1 MAKIL
6 ITGGAGF
13 IGSNIAEALHE
24 KHEILV
30 IDDLSTSGSLSREYV
45 KNLASEGKIKFEEGS
60 INDIKL
66 LSRLLNDVDFV
77 LHQAAIPSVPRSV
90 KDPIA
95 SNSANVGGSLTLLK
109 ACVDSGVEKLVAASS
124 SSVYGDTPTLPK
136 VETMQPHPLSPYAIS
151 KFAMEH
157 YLRVFNELYGIQTLT
172 LRYFNVFGPRQN
184 PHSEYAAVIP
194 KFIKAAKEEKPLV
207 IYGDGTQTRDFSY
220 VKDVVAAN
228 MKAAES
234 KKNGIFNIA
243 GGNRITIKELAEA
256 IIKTLDS
263 KSEIEYMDSRA
274 GDVKHSLADV
284 SKARTELNWSPEY
297 SLQDGLEDYLSYSNL
312 F

>member
-6 ITGGAGF
+6 ITGAAGF

-24 KHEILV
+24 KYEILI
-30 IDDLSTSGSLSREYV
+30 IDDLSTSGSQSKEYV
-45 KNLASEGKIKFEEGS
+45 QNLASEGKINFKEGS

-66 LSRLLNDVDFV
+66 LSELLNDVDYV

-109 ACVDSGVEKLVAASS
+109 ACVDAGVKKIVAASS

-136 VETMQPHPLSPYAIS
+136 IETMQPHPLSPYAIS

-157 YLRVFNELYGIQTLT
+157 YMRVFNELYGIQTVT

-184 PHSEYAAVIP
+184 PYSEYAAVIP
-194 KFIKAAKEEKPLV
+194 KFIKAAKEGQPLM

-234 KKNGIFNIA
+234 KKSGIFNIA
-243 GGNRITIKELAEA
+243 GGNRITITELAEA
-256 IIKTLDS
+256 IISITDS
-263 KSEIEYMDSRA
+263 QSKIEYLKSRA
-274 GDVKHSLADV
+274 GDIKHSLADV
-284 SKARTELNWSPEY
+284 SKAQKELNWSPTY

>member
-24 KHEILV
+24 KHEIVV
-30 IDDLSTSGSLSREYV
+30 IDDLSTSGPPSSEYV
-45 KNLASEGKIKFEEGS
+45 QNLASEGKIKFEEGS
-60 INDIKL
+60 INDINLISEL
-66 LSRLLNDVDFV
+66 LIDVEYV

-90 KDPIA
+90 KDPLA
-95 SNSANVGGSLTLLK
+95 SNSANVGGSLTVLK
-109 ACVDSGVEKLVAASS
+109 ACVDAGVKKIVAASS

-136 VETMQPHPLSPYAIS
+136 IETMQPHPLSPYAVS

-157 YLRVFNELYGIQTLT
+157 YMRVFNELYGIQTLT

-184 PHSEYAAVIP
+184 PYSEYAAVIP
-194 KFIKAAKEEKPLV
+194 KFIKAAKEGQPLM

-228 MKAAES
+228 VKAAES
-234 KKNGIFNIA
+234 KKSGIFNIA
-243 GGNRITIKELAEA
+243 GGNQITITELAEA
-256 IIKTLDS
+256 IISTTDS
-263 KSEIEYMDSRA
+263 QSKIEYLKSRA
-274 GDVKHSLADV
+274 GDIKHSLADV
-284 SKARTELNWSPEY
+284 FKARNELNWSPTY
-297 SLQDGLEDYLSYSNL
+297 SLQDGLEDYLSYSDL